1 MPVSVFFGKGEEER
15 LEVAHACTIRMSG
28 LVVQQKADD
37 ERERAE
43 QTQEMLAA
51 HKQAVLAGESF
62 EHENLHETFS
72 ENFALFAAESESRN
86 VDAKEH
92 AMAVRDEIQEIV
104 DQFRDRDRPCNIC
117 VFGLMGHGKSR
128 FINLML
134 TALSKEPS
142 AEAGAGGETV
152 VAVDEVPSGDGSTTR
167 SYTRYMMP
175 ITGSNGRFMFHVVD
189 TIGVKF
195 ADEFR
200 PSRQEMEQE
209 FALVRSQLRG
219 LDFRH
224 RVGVIA
230 RTIPGAGPAKS
241 AVVKGEDVMTITPE
255 VPNAYNLA
263 YLSDQLREKSG
274 GWLWVPGITP
284 SLTESQVGAAFKAS
298 GEGTATVTLRGGHT
312 LRGVP
317 WSFLAD
323 PDGTNWSLDPAG
335 VYRDKRGFGQRLR
348 HTMAAWR
355 CFPLL
360 SPLPLLLYLLLC
372 DRRLPVNAAVLAP
385 SVAQRC
391 REYRPTELLILAA
404 KIDDRAGVDGRRK
417 AQPCNL
423 SQQRN

>member
-15 LEVAHACTIRMSG
+15 LEVAHAFTIRMSG

-175 ITGSNGRFMFHVVD
+175 ITGSNGRFMLHVVD

-274 GWLWVPGITP
+274 GWLWIPGITP

-360 SPLPLLLYLLLC
+360 SPLPPPPVPFAVPSTASC
-372 DRRLPVNAAVLAP
+372 QRRGALAESPRSLSDVESIAA
-385 SVAQRC
+385 
-391 REYRPTELLILAA
+391 
-404 KIDDRAGVDGRRK
+404 
-417 AQPCNL
+417 L
-423 SQQRN
+423 SC